1 MVVVSF
7 PGKRQRS
14 APGPAP
20 PKTFGRDVLHW
31 IDAEGIGH
39 MAPADGM
46 ATGLELHKAAVF
58 RQGIKY
64 PRRRNYE
71 GYYWFSGTGQHLW
84 YESLTEYSALMWLDF
99 SQDIVGISTQ
109 PMCIYFADG
118 TSHYPDFFT
127 VQRDG
132 TQTLYDVRP
141 QNLIDAKATET
152 FTKTR
157 DLCQRIGWPYQIL
170 GELGLPMRHNL
181 EWLAAYRHPRYKA
194 PPEIQELVVD
204 LLSEPARLLDVARA
218 ISAGA
223 PAFSIHFVYN
233 LLWTREIRADLARP
247 LSWNTILRKIE
258 NV

>member
-1 MVVVSF
+1 MSLL
-7 PGKRQRS
+7 GKRQRS
-14 APGPAP
+14 APGAAP

-31 IDAEGIGH
+31 IDAEGVGH
-39 MAPADGM
+39 MAAADSR

-132 TQTLYDVRP
+132 TQTLCDVRP
-141 QNLIDAKATET
+141 QNLIDAKAAET
-152 FTKTR
+152 FAKTR

-170 GELGLPMRHNL
+170 GELGVPMRHNL

-194 PPEIQELVVD
+194 PKEIEELLVD
-204 LLSEPARLLDVARA
+204 FLSEPARLRDVARA
-218 ISAGA
+218 IRPGA

-247 LSWNTILRKIE
+247 LSWNTILRKNE